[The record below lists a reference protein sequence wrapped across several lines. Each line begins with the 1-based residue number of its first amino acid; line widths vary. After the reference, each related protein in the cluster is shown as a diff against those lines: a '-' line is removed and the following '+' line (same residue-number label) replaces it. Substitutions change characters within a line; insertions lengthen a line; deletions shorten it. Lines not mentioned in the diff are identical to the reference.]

1 MKIND
6 YYRTILVGLFL
17 CFVNFVQAGGNGTGL
32 LPRMK
37 KTSFEKI
44 LKKASENIKKKR
56 ASADILQFYGNG
68 QYEKITECRG
78 KAVEYQREYGCF
90 VKVGNCRKDGNIYT
104 GMYSFVPRYSARSI
118 PYAENGIDSL
128 CSLFEKYDEYCYV
141 SGNRKIFR
149 FIRALEWWGPLFGDL
164 ANYEFQQVSSNGG
177 TLTFQFETRD
187 SCYPYEIPFY
197 CVGTLVLDRKTCE
210 LKNIDIDQVEYYCC
224 DHQEWKEM
232 YLKEVPL
239 DSRAVVEFGYDDKGQ
254 CFIKSCVL
262 ESVWKDVLLEKWSFT
277 DAPSRKEPGKNRLIE
292 KEAFSSVTCQSV
304 SKNMQHEDLPPAL
317 MYSVCNPQ
325 GEYVSEIFMRLPEL
339 LDAKQAF
346 IDLSN
351 DVDIYEQ
358 FRQMSNHP
366 YYPDDFFFVLPW
378 CTEADKDLKDDFW
391 ENSLKINKFILLLFF
406 NKMKI

>member
-1 MKIND
+1 MKINN
-6 YYRTILVGLFL
+6 YYRIILVGLFL
-17 CFVNFVQAGGNGTGL
+17 CIVNCVQAGGNETGL
-32 LPRMK
+32 LPGMN

-56 ASADILQFYGNG
+56 ASAGILQFYGNG

-78 KAVEYQREYGCF
+78 RAVEYQREYGCF

-128 CSLFEKYDEYCYV
+128 CPLFEKYDEYCYV
-141 SGNRKIFR
+141 SGNRKIFG
-149 FIRALEWWGPLFGDL
+149 FMRALEWWGPLFGDL
-164 ANYEFQQVSSNGG
+164 ANYEFQQVSANGG

-187 SCYPYEIPFY
+187 SCYPYKIPFY

-210 LKNIDIDQVEYYCC
+210 LKKIDVDQVEYYCC

-239 DSRAVVEFGYDDKGQ
+239 DSRAVVEFSYDDKGQ

-277 DAPSRKEPGKNRLIE
+277 NAPSRKEPGKNRLIE
-292 KEAFSSVTCQSV
+292 KEAFFCETCQSV
-304 SKNMQHEDLPPAL
+304 SKNMQHEDLPPTL
-317 MYSVCNPQ
+317 MYCVCNPQ
-325 GEYVSEIFMRLPEL
+325 GEYASEIFMRLPEL
-339 LDAKQAF
+339 LDTKQAF

-351 DVDIYEQ
+351 EVNIHEQ

-366 YYPDDFFFVLPW
+366 YYPDDFFFILPW
-378 CTEADKDLKDDFW
+378 RTGVNEALKDDFW

-406 NKMKI
+406 K